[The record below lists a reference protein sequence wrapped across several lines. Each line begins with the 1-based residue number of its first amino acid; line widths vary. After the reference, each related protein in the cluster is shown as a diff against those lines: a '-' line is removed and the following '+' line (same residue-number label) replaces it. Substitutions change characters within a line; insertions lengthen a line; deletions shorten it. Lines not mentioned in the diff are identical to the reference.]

1 MKNDLTCAVV
11 GDLLPSYI
19 DGLASEETGAAVRAH
34 LSQCEHCR
42 ARYEAMKKA
51 TGDIAAEDAREVDYL
66 KTVRRKRRK
75 AVAIAVICT
84 AAALLCALAAKT
96 FVIGA
101 PAQPGEF
108 SYSVSTVENTLELKA
123 WPAVYGHYRIALAQ
137 NNVRVEDGTAYITVR
152 KIAAVQQ
159 AIDVTPEMVKTVTV
173 DLTQVDTVYL
183 CGALLWQDGL
193 TIRQSTNQLYE
204 FRVDYVGD
212 NSAVSALWSQLDPGY
227 GAYTISLQT
236 EAAPYGFT
244 VAFQQ
249 PLDSR
254 QRATVHA
261 HMVKAGESMLALVG
275 NLGVVSWTYEDSDG
289 EAHSESITL
298 EEVNASL
305 PGKVELYNQVYG
317 TDWEAL
323 PSVKDYAAS
332 PATLQQLADLLGMPH

>member
-152 KIAAVQQ
+152 KIAAGQQ

-212 NSAVSALWSQLDPGY
+212 NSAVSALWDEQSPTY
-227 GAYTISLQT
+227 VPYTIALQT
-236 EAAPYGFT
+236 DAAPYGLSIT
-244 VAFQQ
+244 YTE
-249 PLDSR
+249 PIDSPGFPSEM
-254 QRATVHA
+254 QCAAELT
-261 HMVKAGESMLALVG
+261 LALVG
-275 NLGVVSWTYEDSDG
+275 NLDMVSWTYEDSAG
-289 EAHSESITL
+289 EKHSGSVTL
-298 EEVNASL
+298 EEIDAQL
-305 PGKVELYNQVYG
+305 PGLVQIYNQIYS

-332 PATLQQLADLLGMPH
+332 PATLQQLVDLLGMPH